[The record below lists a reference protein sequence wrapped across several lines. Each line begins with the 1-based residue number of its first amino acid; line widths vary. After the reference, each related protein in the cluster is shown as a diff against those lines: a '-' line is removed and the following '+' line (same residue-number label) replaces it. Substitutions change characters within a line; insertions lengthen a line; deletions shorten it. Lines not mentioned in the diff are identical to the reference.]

1 MNERFRF
8 SKESIRT
15 RERQNGVTAIEFAIV
30 APVLFLLLMGLAEMS
45 LLIYVKAKVMR
56 SVELGAREIRT
67 LKVGPSDNRPTTG
80 NQMTARDFTKDVICQ
95 KFADKDECVSR
106 ISVDVRNDDT
116 FAALRDKLPAS
127 LKDVGPNAP
136 GAAFTGEFK
145 PGGPG
150 KMGSLI
156 VTYDWQL
163 FTPGLTFMFANVPGM
178 EGISRLTAISVYRN
192 EM

>member
-56 SVELGAREIRT
+56 SAELGAREIRT
-67 LKVGPSDNRPTTG
+67 LKVGPTDNRPTTG
-80 NQMTARDFTKDVICQ
+80 NQMTAQDFTKDVICQ
-95 KFADKDECVSR
+95 KFANKDECVSR

-116 FAALRDKLPAS
+116 FAALRGKLPAN
-127 LKDVGPNAP
+127 LKDVGPD
-136 GAAFTGEFK
+136 AAYTEEFK